1 MTPADALLTTEQR
14 DLIARARA
22 VADGPLRSRAAEV
35 DETGEYPWDAVEHLR
50 AAGFLGMTVP
60 RELGGVG
67 ASCLDVHLVVEQ
79 IARACAVSARI
90 VVESNLGAIGAV
102 MRYGTP
108 AQRDTAARVVLEGD
122 KPAIC
127 ITERAAG
134 SEATA
139 MTTTAVEDADGYV
152 LDGSK
157 CWITGGGVS
166 RLHLVF
172 ARVVDRNGDDQGIGG
187 FFTVRDGELPGL
199 EVGRRERTMGL
210 RGIPETEL
218 HFRGLRLP
226 TDALLRTPGW
236 PHHGFRDLMQV
247 YNGQRVGAASVA
259 LGIAQGA
266 WEVARAFTGTRRQF
280 GRNLS
285 DFQGI
290 RWKLADMATGLA
302 SARALLRVAA
312 ASAGAGGLPDPLLS
326 AQAKVVAAETAVRVT
341 NDALQLHGANGY
353 SRDLP
358 LERMVRDARM
368 FTIGGGTVE
377 VLRNQIAGWLLVDD
391 EPPALASAGDL
402 DGGTRS

>member
-1 MTPADALLTTEQR
+1 MTPADVLLTAKQR
-14 DLIARARA
+14 DLVARARA
-22 VADGPLRSRAAEV
+22 VADGPLRARAAEV
-35 DETGEYPWDAVEHLR
+35 DETGEYPWDDVEALR
-50 AAGFLGMTVP
+50 RAGFLGMTVP
-60 RELGGVG
+60 PELGGAG

-102 MRYGTP
+102 LRYGTA
-108 AQRDTAARVVLEGD
+108 AQRELAAKMVLEGD

-134 SEATA
+134 SAATA
-139 MTTTAVEDADGYV
+139 MTTTAVEDADGWV

-172 ARVVDRNGDDQGIGG
+172 ARVVDRGGSDQGIGG
-187 FFTVRDGELPGL
+187 FVVVRDDHLPGL

-226 TDALLRTPGW
+226 HDALLRTPGW

-247 YNGQRVGAASVA
+247 YNGQRVGAGSVA

-266 WEVARAFTGTRRQF
+266 WEIACAFTQTRQQF
-280 GRNLS
+280 GRQLS
-285 DFQGI
+285 DFQGV
-290 RWKLADMATGLA
+290 RWKLVDMATQQA
-302 SARALLRVAA
+302 SARALLRGAA
-312 ASAGAGGLPDPLLS
+312 ASAGATGLPDPLLS
-326 AQAKVVAAETAVRVT
+326 AQAKIVAAETAVAVT
-341 NDALQLHGANGY
+341 NEALQLHGANGY

-377 VLRNQIAGWLLVDD
+377 VLRNQVATWLLSCDD
-391 EPPALASAGDL
+391 RPAAEG
-402 DGGTRS
+402 R